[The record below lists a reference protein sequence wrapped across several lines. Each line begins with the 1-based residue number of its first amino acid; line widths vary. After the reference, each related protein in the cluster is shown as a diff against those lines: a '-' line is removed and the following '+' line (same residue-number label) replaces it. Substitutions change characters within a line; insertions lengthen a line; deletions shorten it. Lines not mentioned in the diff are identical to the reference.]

1 MTSSRASVVSSF
13 TIIKGA
19 MIEET
24 YAVMRDWDFERTRE
38 ENLRDVRDNKT
49 IRATSANWL
58 RDVYKVLHRR
68 FAPNKGDRALP
79 LLAKAGVSMDIWKPI
94 QLWHMTRDE
103 FLLRDF
109 LINWLFGEYKAG
121 AYRIRTDDL
130 FPYLCELH
138 GKGLV
143 EEEWK
148 ESTLKRVASALLR
161 MTVDFGLMTGTTV
174 REFGSYHM
182 PEESFLYLLH
192 AMFEQHGNGRDVVHS
207 PDWRL
212 YLMSTTDVEREIY
225 RLHQFRQLRFEV
237 AGSLM
242 ELTLPYN
249 TAAEYVEEMRS

>member
-1 MTSSRASVVSSF
+1 MSSSRATVVSSF
-13 TIIKGA
+13 TIIKGS

-38 ENLRDVRDNKT
+38 ENLRDVRDNNT
-49 IRATSANWL
+49 IGATSSNWL

-79 LLAKAGVSMDIWKPI
+79 LLAKAGVSMDVWKPI

-103 FLLRDF
+103 FLVRDF
-109 LINWLFGEYKAG
+109 LINWLFNEYEAG
-121 AYRIRTDDL
+121 AWRIRADNV
-130 FPYLCELH
+130 FPYLRGLH

-143 EEEWK
+143 EEKWK
-148 ESTLKRVASALLR
+148 KTTLERVASGLLR
-161 MTVDFGLMTGTTV
+161 MAVDFGLMTGTTN
-174 REFGSYHM
+174 REFHSYHM

-192 AMFEQHGNGRDVVHS
+192 AMFEQLGNGRDVVHS

-212 YLMSTTDVEREIY
+212 YLMNTADVEREIY

-242 ELTLPYN
+242 ELTLPHK
-249 TAAEYVEEMRS
+249 TAAEYVEEMQS